1 MTADFHPMQPQSPAP
16 TDRSCIAR
24 STGLV
29 LIFGIAWWNWREPML
44 RFSWIPLNDLAFM
57 VVLLLPVVSMRLLW
71 RVSNR
76 PLRWTALAILALPA
90 LAGILLSLLTAFSL
104 VMEFIDE
111 KNSTFET
118 VRRVRTEHHD
128 VAVYNWHG
136 GATASSGVVVRHEL
150 EFMPGIRLVRDI
162 YHAYPANDVRLD
174 FLPNGQAM
182 FDERET
188 VSLRRHVWF

>member
-1 MTADFHPMQPQSPAP
+1 MIADPSPMEAQPTGP
-16 TDRSCIAR
+16 TNQRSVVRAAVLM
-24 STGLV
+24 LV
-29 LIFGIAWWNWREPML
+29 FVVAWWNWREPVL
-44 RFSWIPLNDLAFM
+44 RFSWQPLNSLAFIAT
-57 VVLLLPVVSMRLLW
+57 LLLPFASLRLAW
-71 RVSNR
+71 RISNR
-76 PLRWTALAILALPA
+76 PLRWTSLAILALPA
-90 LAGILLSLLTAFSL
+90 LIGLLLSLLVAFSM

-111 KNSTFET
+111 KHSLFEM
-118 VRRVRTEHHD
+118 VRRVRTEHHE

-150 EFMPGIRLVRDI
+150 EFVPGIRLVRDI

-188 VSLRRHVWF
+188 VSLRRYVWF